1 MQENSLL
8 ENRLEEVARLLRAL
22 GISERWSRDIKEYA
36 AQLERSRLRPTK
48 YEVLIAAT
56 YLVLKRGGEI
66 VSIKELIKR
75 LDRELGK
82 RVSHRKIHRL
92 VTRSQGEEPE
102 EELADEMDP
111 LERYLAL
118 KTGIIRDEA
127 HLEDTDVSM

>member
-48 YEVLIAAT
+48 YEVL
-56 YLVLKRGGEI
+56 EI